1 MAGYKKKS
9 TRPRARKV
17 VRRPYKKSTGA
28 SKAFQKKVINA
39 LAKSQVLE
47 KKHISGSL
55 SSIYCGQVNGNIA
68 GYSLSDITPLVSQ
81 NDGYNNRTGSK
92 VSICSM
98 SVRFQFWQQASVQQ
112 NISLKYHIIYIPN
125 NNENSLSLMMTQMYQ
140 NNPFSGIIDY
150 NSSRNPDYMKSYKII
165 RTGRCYLPQDSTTS
179 TAQSIVKE
187 SRIGIKLKKPITL
200 SYSQNTNNVA
210 QGRFMLLVFANCGN
224 SNTSTTC
231 TLANVPVTGTST
243 GVYYNM
249 AYDTYYYDA

>member
-1 MAGYKKKS
+1 MSSFKKS
-9 TRPRARKV
+9 FKPARKTKKV
-17 VRRPYKKSTGA
+17 LRKKSYK
-28 SKAFQKKVINA
+28 SKSSFTKKVLNA

-47 KKHISGSL
+47 KKHITGSL
-55 SSIYCGQVNGNIA
+55 SSIYVGQVNGNIA
-68 GYSLSDITPLVSQ
+68 GYSFSDITPLIGQ

-112 NISLKYHIIYIPN
+112 NVSLKYHIVYVPN
-125 NNENSLSLMMTQMYQ
+125 NNENSLSLMMSQMFQ

-150 NSSRNPDYMKSYKII
+150 NSSRNPDYMKSYKIL

-200 SYSQNTNNVA
+200 TYSANTNSIA

-224 SNTSTTC
+224 SNTSTAC
-231 TLANVPVTGTST
+231 TLANVPITGTST
-243 GVYYNM
+243 GLYYNM